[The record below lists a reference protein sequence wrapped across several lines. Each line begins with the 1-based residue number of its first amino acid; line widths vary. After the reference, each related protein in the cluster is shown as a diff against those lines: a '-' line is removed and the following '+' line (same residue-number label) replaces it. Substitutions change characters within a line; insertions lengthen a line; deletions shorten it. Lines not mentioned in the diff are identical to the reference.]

1 MPPNT
6 SSAEWLLFSTERLI
20 LQINEN
26 ISVVRGLNSLG
37 QNTLIVSNISKES
50 VSSLLFLTNTDYNN
64 NVLSLNDMSIYRPG
78 YTNSLVI
85 PGFSEIAIN
94 LFNQADMIAFTKYVS
109 TSPEYKTFAPFSI
122 PSTSEYSDFNDFV
135 SQLTILLPFTPSLQN
150 SETWTYQIVLTI
162 S

>member
-1 MPPNT
+1 MPTNN

-20 LQINEN
+20 LKVDEN
-26 ISVVRGLNSLG
+26 ISVVRGMNSSG
-37 QNTLIVSNISKES
+37 QKTLVASNISKAS
-50 VSSLLFLTNTDYNN
+50 VLNLQFLTNTDYNN
-64 NVLSLNDMSIYRPG
+64 NVLSLNDMSIFRPG

-94 LFNQADMIAFTKYVS
+94 LFNQADMNAFTNYVS
-109 TSPEYKTFAPFSI
+109 TSTEYKTFTPFNI
-122 PSTSEYSDFNDFV
+122 TSTSDYSNFNDFV
-135 SQLTILLPFTPSLQN
+135 SKLTTLLPFTPSLTT

>member
-20 LQINEN
+20 LQVNEN
-26 ISVVRGLNSLG
+26 ISVVRGMNSMG

-50 VSSLLFLTNTDYNN
+50 VTSLLFLTNTDYNN

-94 LFNQADMIAFTKYVS
+94 LFNQADMIAFTNYVS
-109 TSPEYKTFAPFSI
+109 SSAAYKTFAPFSI
-122 PSTSEYSDFNDFV
+122 PSTSEYTDFNDFV
-135 SQLTILLPFTPSLQN
+135 SQLTTLLPFTPNLLN